1 MTALS
6 DAAILAAE
14 EAYDTVI
21 RAEGSRSPYLNTRA
35 FCAAFEA
42 ASAIEAS
49 RAIDSEAGAVGDESA
64 TAESRDAQGEGQ

>member
-1 MTALS
+1 MTPLS

-35 FCAAFEA
+35 FRAAFEA
-42 ASAIEAS
+42 ASAIEAFGQDAK
-49 RAIDSEAGAVGDESA
+49 RLDAEHESA
-64 TAESRDAQGEGQ
+64 VPKGDAQ